1 VPALLSKTTEY
12 GIRAVLYIALNS
24 SKYITTKEI
33 AKELKIPKHF
43 LAKVIQKLVRSK
55 IIYSRRG
62 RNGGFVLRKSPD
74 KLKIIDVVLAL
85 EGDELFKKC
94 VLGLPNCSD
103 ENPCS
108 VHQNWSVIR
117 EQIKQM
123 FSERTLKELLD
134 GEVRI

>member
-1 VPALLSKTTEY
+1 MPALLSKTTEY

-123 FSERTLKELLD
+123 LSERTLKELLD

>member
-1 VPALLSKTTEY
+1 MPALLSKTTEY

>member
-123 FSERTLKELLD
+123 LSERTLKELLD

>member
-1 VPALLSKTTEY
+1 MSSLLSKTAEY

-33 AKELKIPKHF
+33 AKELKIPQHF
-43 LAKVIQKLVRSK
+43 LAKVVQKLVKSK

-62 RNGGFVLRKSPD
+62 KNGGLVLKKSPD
-74 KLKIIDVVLAL
+74 KVKIIDIVLAL
-85 EGDELFKKC
+85 EGDDLFKRC

-103 ENPCS
+103 KNPCP
-108 VHQNWSVIR
+108 VHQNWSIIR

-123 FSERTLKELLD
+123 LSGRTLKELLND
-134 GEVRI
+134 EVKI